1 MQASINN
8 QSKQQLTILKA
19 NKYIIDDQYLYN
31 LSIEYQE
38 LIIGLLYSYYK
49 YNLNL
54 KKIINEIKS
63 DRYKYV
69 NNSYLNNKIKICEN
83 IIKKNISFVQN
94 YHTN

>member
-54 KKIINEIKS
+54 KKIINDIKS

-69 NNSYLNNKIKICEN
+69 NNSYLNNQIKICEN

>member
-1 MQASINN
+1 MQTSINN

-54 KKIINEIKS
+54 KKIINDIKS

-83 IIKKNISFVQN
+83 IIKKNILFVQN

>member
-19 NKYIIDDQYLYN
+19 NKYIINDQYLYN

-54 KKIINEIKS
+54 KKLINDIKL

-69 NNSYLNNKIKICEN
+69 NNSYFNQQIKICEN
-83 IIKKNISFVQN
+83 IIKKNILFVQN